1 MLKFSYKNALDFMS
15 EEELDL
21 LKDQVQVAHEKLE
34 EKKGAGSDFLG
45 WTDLPETYDK
55 EEFARIL
62 KAADFVKDNADVL
75 VCVGIG
81 GSYLGAQA
89 AISALTDQFS
99 LAYGKDEREYP
110 EVIFCGNQLSPTYLA
125 QLIKLLEDKD
135 FCINVISKSGTTT
148 ETMIAFRVL
157 RNLIEDR
164 YGKEEAKKRLFAT
177 TDKEKGA
184 LKDLATQEGYETF
197 VVPDAVGGRYSVL
210 TAVGLLPI
218 AAAGIDVKEML
229 AGAKH
234 AMEEFSNP
242 NVDENPAYQY
252 AAVRNALY
260 RKGYNTEILVN
271 YEPALTYFNEWWKQL
286 FGESEGKD
294 HKGIFPAA
302 VSNTTD
308 LHSMGQ
314 YIQQGRRNLFETVVW
329 LENAEESLEIPEDED
344 NFDGLNYLAG
354 KDMQEVNEKAM
365 QGTVLAHVSG
375 GVPNLR
381 VSVDELNAY
390 TFGELVYFFERACG
404 ISAHL
409 NAVNPFNQ
417 PGVEAYKSN
426 MFALLGKP
434 GYEEKKAELEKELKA

>member
-164 YGKEEAKKRLFAT
+164 YGKEEAKKRIFAT

-390 TFGELVYFFERACG
+390 TFGELVT
-404 ISAHL
+404 SSSVHVVSVL
-409 NAVNPFNQ
+409 T
-417 PGVEAYKSN
+417 
-426 MFALLGKP
+426 
-434 GYEEKKAELEKELKA
+434 

>member
-164 YGKEEAKKRLFAT
+164 YGKEEAKKRIFAT